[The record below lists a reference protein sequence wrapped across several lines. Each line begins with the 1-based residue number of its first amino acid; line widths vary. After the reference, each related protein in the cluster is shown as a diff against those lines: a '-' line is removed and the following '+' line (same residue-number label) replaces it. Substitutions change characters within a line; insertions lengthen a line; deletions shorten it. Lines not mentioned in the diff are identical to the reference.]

1 MKVEI
6 KDYRDLWQGIKNATM
21 NTIGKN
27 KGAYPT
33 SEWKRKLLL
42 SEHSPIRKLIIS
54 WRWTD
59 LKYWVSVHLVRHK
72 HGIEHFVTTQRTDR
86 TGINRDELPQGSLV
100 NHECEANAQS
110 LINIS
115 RKRLCHCASLE
126 TRQAWQKVKEEVSQ
140 VEPELTKCMV
150 KECVYRN
157 GLCPEM
163 FTCGYNK
170 TKAFEEELKEY
181 TEVLKN
187 QINDKTNIHRG
198 EDN

>member
-1 MKVEI
+1 MKVEL

-42 SEHSPIRKLIIS
+42 SEHSPIRKLIIG

-100 NHECEANAQS
+100 NHECEANAQG

-126 TRQAWQKVKEEVSQ
+126 TRQAWQKVKEEVSK
-140 VEPELTKCMV
+140 VEPELAKCMV
-150 KECVYRN
+150 KECIYRN

-181 TEVLKN
+181 TDIVKN
-187 QINDKTNIHRG
+187 QINDKTNINK
-198 EDN
+198 EV